1 MKKKVTIFGSTGSV
15 GVSTLDIITAHE
27 EKFEIV
33 GLTINQNY
41 KKLLEQVELFKPKV
55 VAIKSEFA
63 YKEFCKQ
70 YSGKNLKILSG
81 KSCLIDVLDF
91 DVDFVMAGIVGA
103 AGLIPVL
110 EAAKKGLVIGLANK
124 ESLVCSGSIL
134 KKIVLDHGAKL
145 LPIDSEH
152 NAIFQVLD
160 SKNKSQ
166 IDKII
171 LTASGGPFFGR
182 NRDELKNVSP
192 KEAIKHPNWNMG
204 RKISVDSATLMN
216 KGLEVIEAYYLFDLS
231 VDKIDVLIHPQ
242 SIIHSC
248 VEYSDGSILAQM
260 GTPDMKTPIAYAL
273 GYPYRI
279 SAPIK
284 KLSLDMVKELTFQ
297 LPDHKT
303 FPLLNLAI
311 EAIKI
316 EKNAPTILN
325 AANEVAVKAFL
336 ENKIS
341 FLSISKIVDLTLNK
355 AKICSIKSI
364 DEILQE
370 DKSARILASSFVD
383 SNMN

>member
-55 VAIKSEFA
+55 VAIKNEFA

-70 YSGKNLKILSG
+70 YSGQNLKILSG

-134 KKIVLDHGAKL
+134 KKIILDNGAKL

-160 SKNKSQ
+160 IKNKSQ
-166 IDKII
+166 INKII

-182 NRDELKNVSP
+182 NRDELKNISP
-192 KEAIKHPNWNMG
+192 KDAIKHPNWNMG

-216 KGLEVIEAYYLFDLS
+216 KGLEVIEAYYLFDFS

-284 KLSLDMVKELTFQ
+284 KFSLDMVKELTFQ

-303 FPLLNLAI
+303 FPLLKLAI

-325 AANEVAVKAFL
+325 AANEVAVQAFL

-355 AKICSIKSI
+355 AKICSIKNI

-370 DKSARILASSFVD
+370 DKSARILASSFVA

>member
-15 GVSTLDIITAHE
+15 GVSTLDIITAHK

-70 YSGKNLKILSG
+70 YSGKNLKILTG

-216 KGLEVIEAYYLFDLS
+216 KGLEVIEAYYLFDFS

-325 AANEVAVKAFL
+325 AANEVAVQAFL

-370 DKSARILASSFVD
+370 DKSARILASSFVA

>member
-55 VAIKSEFA
+55 VAIKNEFA

-70 YSGKNLKILSG
+70 YSGTDLKILSG
-81 KSCLIDVLDF
+81 NNCLIDVLDF
-91 DVDFVMAGIVGA
+91 DVDFVMAGIVGS

-134 KKIVLDHGAKL
+134 KKIILDNGAKL

-160 SKNKSQ
+160 SENKSQ

-182 NRDELKNVSP
+182 NINELKNVSP
-192 KEAIKHPNWNMG
+192 KDAIKHPNWNMG
-204 RKISVDSATLMN
+204 KKISVDSATLMN

-325 AANEVAVKAFL
+325 AANEVAVQAFL

-370 DKSARILASSFVD
+370 DKSARILASSFVA

>member
-55 VAIKSEFA
+55 VAIKNEFA
-63 YKEFCKQ
+63 YKEFCKH
-70 YSGKNLKILSG
+70 YSGQNLKILSG

-134 KKIVLDHGAKL
+134 KKIILDNGAKL

-160 SKNKSQ
+160 IKNKSQ
-166 IDKII
+166 INKII

-182 NRDELKNVSP
+182 NRDELKNISP
-192 KEAIKHPNWNMG
+192 KDAIKHPNWNMG

-216 KGLEVIEAYYLFDLS
+216 KGLEVIEAYYLFDFS

-370 DKSARILASSFVD
+370 DKSARILASSFVA

>member
-55 VAIKSEFA
+55 VAIKNEFA

-134 KKIVLDHGAKL
+134 KKIILDNGAKL

-216 KGLEVIEAYYLFDLS
+216 KGLEVIEAYYLFDFS

>member
-1 MKKKVTIFGSTGSV
+1 MKKKITIFGSTGSV
-15 GVSTLDIITAHE
+15 GVSTLDIITAHK

-91 DVDFVMAGIVGA
+91 DADFVMAGIVGA
-103 AGLIPVL
+103 AGLMPVL

-134 KKIVLDHGAKL
+134 KRIVLAHGAKL

-216 KGLEVIEAYYLFDLS
+216 KGLEVIEAYYLFDFS

-273 GYPYRI
+273 GYPNRI

-284 KLSLDMVKELTFQ
+284 KLSLGMVKELTFQ

-325 AANEVAVKAFL
+325 AANEVAVQAFL

-370 DKSARILASSFVD
+370 DKSARILASSFVA

>member
-1 MKKKVTIFGSTGSV
+1 MKKKITIFGSTGSV
-15 GVSTLDIITAHE
+15 GVSTLDIITAHK

-91 DVDFVMAGIVGA
+91 DADFVMAGIVGA
-103 AGLIPVL
+103 AGLMPVL

-134 KKIVLDHGAKL
+134 KRIVLAHGAKL

-216 KGLEVIEAYYLFDLS
+216 KGLEVIEAYYLFDFS

-273 GYPYRI
+273 GYPNRI

-325 AANEVAVKAFL
+325 AANEVAVQAFL

-355 AKICSIKSI
+355 ANICSIKSI

-370 DKSARILASSFVD
+370 DKSARILASSFVA

>member
-1 MKKKVTIFGSTGSV
+1 MKKKITIFGSTGSV
-15 GVSTLDIITAHE
+15 GVSTLDIITAHK

-91 DVDFVMAGIVGA
+91 DADFVMAGIVGA
-103 AGLIPVL
+103 AGLMPVL

-134 KKIVLDHGAKL
+134 KRIVLAHGAKL

-216 KGLEVIEAYYLFDLS
+216 KGLEVIEAYYLFDFS

-273 GYPYRI
+273 GYPNRI

-325 AANEVAVKAFL
+325 AANEVAVQAFL

-370 DKSARILASSFVD
+370 DKSARILASSFVA

>member
-55 VAIKSEFA
+55 VAIKNEFA

-70 YSGKNLKILSG
+70 YSGTDLKILSG
-81 KSCLIDVLDF
+81 NNCLIDVLDF
-91 DVDFVMAGIVGA
+91 DVDFVMAGIVGS

-134 KKIVLDHGAKL
+134 KKIILDNGAKL

-160 SKNKSQ
+160 SENKSQ

-182 NRDELKNVSP
+182 NINELKNVSP
-192 KEAIKHPNWNMG
+192 KDAIKHPNWNMG
-204 RKISVDSATLMN
+204 KKISVDSATLMN

-325 AANEVAVKAFL
+325 AANEVAVQAFL

-355 AKICSIKSI
+355 AKICSIKNI

-370 DKSARILASSFVD
+370 DKSARILASSFVA

>member
-1 MKKKVTIFGSTGSV
+1 MKKKITIFGSTGSV
-15 GVSTLDIITAHE
+15 GVSTLDIITAHK

-91 DVDFVMAGIVGA
+91 DADFVMAGIVGA
-103 AGLIPVL
+103 AGLMPVL

-134 KKIVLDHGAKL
+134 KRIVLAHGAKL

-182 NRDELKNVSP
+182 NRDELKNVSH

-204 RKISVDSATLMN
+204 GKISVDSATLMN
-216 KGLEVIEAYYLFDLS
+216 KGLEVIEAYYLFDFS

-273 GYPYRI
+273 GYPNRI

-284 KLSLDMVKELTFQ
+284 KLSLGMVKELTFQ

-325 AANEVAVKAFL
+325 AANEVAVQAFL

-364 DEILQE
+364 DEILQD
-370 DKSARILASSFVD
+370 DKSARILASSFVA

>member
-216 KGLEVIEAYYLFDLS
+216 KGLEVIEAYYLFDFS

-370 DKSARILASSFVD
+370 DKSARILASSFVA

>member
-1 MKKKVTIFGSTGSV
+1 MKKKITIFGSTGSV
-15 GVSTLDIITAHE
+15 GVSTLDIITAHK

-91 DVDFVMAGIVGA
+91 DADFVMAGIVGA
-103 AGLIPVL
+103 AGLMPVL

-134 KKIVLDHGAKL
+134 KRIVLAHGAKL

-216 KGLEVIEAYYLFDLS
+216 KGLEVIEAYYLFDFS

-273 GYPYRI
+273 GYPNRI

-284 KLSLDMVKELTFQ
+284 KLSLGMVKELTFQ

-325 AANEVAVKAFL
+325 AANEVAVQAFL

-355 AKICSIKSI
+355 ANICSIKSI

-370 DKSARILASSFVD
+370 DKSARILASSFVA

>member
-1 MKKKVTIFGSTGSV
+1 MKKKITIFGSTGSV
-15 GVSTLDIITAHE
+15 GVSTLDIITAHK

-91 DVDFVMAGIVGA
+91 DADFVMAGIVGA
-103 AGLIPVL
+103 AGLMPVL

-134 KKIVLDHGAKL
+134 KRIVLAHGAKL

-216 KGLEVIEAYYLFDLS
+216 KGLEVIEAYYLFDFS

-273 GYPYRI
+273 GYPNRI

-284 KLSLDMVKELTFQ
+284 KLSLGMVKELTFQ

-325 AANEVAVKAFL
+325 AANEVAVQAFL

-355 AKICSIKSI
+355 AKICKIKSL
-364 DEILQE
+364 DDLLEEDRLARKMANEIVL
-370 DKSARILASSFVD
+370 SI
-383 SNMN
+383 